1 MYYSSRKHSKRL
13 LVTLVLTLLVSGLI
27 LGWML
32 AQTSLFS
39 SPIPPEARY
48 APPPKPVSIP
58 DLKPKQP
65 EVAESPAP
73 MITIPVATASPQ
85 PTEPK
90 PVTVAAATPAEGAKG
105 KENLAD
111 GHMTTAN
118 VPLTQAD
125 QPAVVSSSEQ
135 VKPVEQVTAP
145 AAEPELPTPAP
156 TPVAE
161 KPVAPPATE
170 PVALASAQPSDPIPT
185 PDTAPETAPAEAPIP
200 ASPIAP
206 EIPEPT
212 QPPVA
217 QVEQMQPITPPVEA
231 AANEPVAAPTAT
243 PAVEALPATLASID
257 PAAIATPATPPEP
270 AQTMTATPTTVPP
283 ADSSPNNGD
292 TNGKTGWI
300 YAGQY
305 QNGAWVLSG
314 LELDEKTL
322 PISGAS
328 YGLTWGANVRSAP
341 PGQRASGDSTKLAEN
356 IGYLAEGRQIK
367 VLTVKHS
374 GRQGHI
380 WLEIEY

>member
-65 EVAESPAP
+65 ELAESTAP
-73 MITIPVATASPQ
+73 MITMPVATASAQ

-90 PVTVAAATPAEGAKG
+90 PMTVAAATPAEGAQG

-111 GHMTTAN
+111 GQITTAN
-118 VPLTQAD
+118 APLTQAD
-125 QPAVVSSSEQ
+125 QPAVVSASEQ
-135 VKPVEQVTAP
+135 VKPVSEVAEP
-145 AAEPELPTPAP
+145 AAESALPLPAP

-161 KPVAPPATE
+161 KPVAPPVTE
-170 PVALASAQPSDPIPT
+170 PVALASAQPSDPIP
-185 PDTAPETAPAEAPIP
+185 APETTPAEAPIP
-200 ASPIAP
+200 TSPTAP
-206 EIPEPT
+206 ALPEPAQT
-212 QPPVA
+212 PAA
-217 QVEQMQPITPPVEA
+217 QVEQMQPITPPVEP
-231 AANEPVAAPTAT
+231 AANEPVAAPSTT
-243 PAVEALPATLASID
+243 PAIEALPANTLASID
-257 PAAIATPATPPEP
+257 PAAIAAPDTPPEP
-270 AQTMTATPTTVPP
+270 AQTMPATPTIVPP
-283 ADSSPNNGD
+283 IDASPNNGD

-305 QNGAWVLSG
+305 QNGTWVLSG

-322 PISGAS
+322 PTSGAS